1 MAKSIEEL
9 DPNFQID
16 EVSPADENGI
26 CWIDARQLSL
36 EGLGWPGESQPYCR
50 LPDRAQEV
58 VSEAVW
64 ALSRHSAG
72 ACVRFVSNAPQ
83 ISARWILLNEGLAMP
98 HMPATGVSGL
108 DLYARDETG
117 GWRWAGIGIPSEVDN
132 EVNLLSDATPQERE
146 YSAYLPLYNGTTRLE
161 IGVPRGSTLQPA
173 PVRSNTK
180 TVGFY
185 GTSIVHGG
193 CASRA
198 GMAYPAI
205 AGRALDCATINLGFS
220 GNGKSEPEVATLLA
234 ELDVD
239 IWVLDPVPNMDAE
252 MVRQRFGNLIQTI
265 RSAHSQ
271 APIIVVESITYQ
283 SDWLHFESRSEPK
296 NVALREV
303 YGALVAGGMEYLHYV
318 EGAAYL
324 GDDGEA
330 TVDGVHPT
338 DVGFMRQAKTLER
351 VLRPLLN
358 S

>member
-9 DPNFQID
+9 DPNFQVDDVSQD
-16 EVSPADENGI
+16 EEAGSRWV
-26 CWIDARQLSL
+26 DARELTL
-36 EGLGWPGESQPYCR
+36 EGLGWPDESQPYTR
-50 LPDRAQEV
+50 LPDRAQGV
-58 VSEAVW
+58 VRDDVW
-64 ALSRHSAG
+64 HLSRHSAG
-72 ACVRFVSNAPQ
+72 ICVRFTSNAPQ
-83 ISARWILLNEGLAMP
+83 IAARWSLLNQELAMS

-117 GWRWAGIGIPSEVDN
+117 GWRWAGVGVPSEVEN

-146 YSAYLPLYNGTTRLE
+146 YSVYLPLYNGTTKLE
-161 IGVPRGSTLQPA
+161 IGVPQGSTLQPA
-173 PVRSNTK
+173 PARSNTK

-193 CASRA
+193 CASRT

-220 GNGKSEPEVATLLA
+220 GNGRSEPEVAALLA

-239 IWVLDPVPNMDAE
+239 VWVLDPLPNMDPSQVHE
-252 MVRQRFGNLIQTI
+252 RFANFVQTI
-265 RSAHSQ
+265 RTAHPQ
-271 APIIVVESITYQ
+271 TPIVVVENITYQ
-283 SDWLHFESRSEPK
+283 NDWLHAESRSESK

-318 EGAAYL
+318 EGAAFL
-324 GDDGEA
+324 GEDGEG

-338 DVGFMRQAKTLER
+338 DVGFMRQAKTLEPI
-351 VLRPLLN
+351 LRPLLH